1 MRQLHELLAPH
12 MLRRVKKDVLAGK
25 IPPKKEFI
33 VRVEMTP
40 TQRKY
45 FKAAGGG
52 VVYTHTRHVFAL
64 DSRLDGGEVV
74 LFLLHTGLYRYCTT
88 HDERQKKHRRA
99 KARRRGGVN

>member
-45 FKAAGGG
+45 YKAAGGASSTL
-52 VVYTHTRHVFAL
+52 THGTYSPSTRG
-64 DSRLDGGEVV
+64 STEVKSCS
-74 LFLLHTGLYRYCTT
+74 FY
-88 HDERQKKHRRA
+88 
-99 KARRRGGVN
+99 